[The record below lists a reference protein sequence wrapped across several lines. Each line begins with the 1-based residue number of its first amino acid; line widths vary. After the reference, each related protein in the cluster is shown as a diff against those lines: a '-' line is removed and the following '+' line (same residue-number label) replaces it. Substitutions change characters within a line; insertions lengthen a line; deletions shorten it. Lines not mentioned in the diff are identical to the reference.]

1 MKKTIFIL
9 LLTILLAG
17 CKTKMMVITVPEVRT
32 DTCFIIKEQRDSIWH
47 HDSIYVSEKQKG
59 DTIYLWQERW
69 HTKYIEKNVHDTTYI
84 SRTDS
89 VPVPYPVTEYV
100 EKQLSWW
107 QVTRIT
113 VGTLAMI
120 AMLVWCVWQ
129 GAKLYMKRF

>member
-17 CKTKMMVITVPEVRT
+17 CKTKTMVITVPEFRT
-32 DTCFIIKEQRDSIWH
+32 DTCFITKEQRDSIWL

-84 SRTDS
+84 SKTDS
-89 VPVPYPVTEYV
+89 VPVPYPVPEYV

>member
-32 DTCFIIKEQRDSIWH
+32 DTCFITKEQRDSIWL

-59 DTIYLWQERW
+59 DTIYLWQGRW
-69 HTKYIEKNVHDTTYI
+69 QTKYIEKIVHDTTYI

-120 AMLVWCVWQ
+120 AMLVWSVWKV
-129 GAKLYMKRF
+129 AKLYMKRF